1 MVIQNDDKENEDKAV
16 GLDFL
21 KSDWDKYP
29 PIFPSCIIFQSQS
42 RCRIRTIL
50 ISYYRFGIFLK
61 QIDKIIAYIM
71 ATTKKPIQ
79 VFF

>member
-29 PIFPSCIIFQSQS
+29 PDLSILYYFPEPIPLPYSYHS
-42 RCRIRTIL
+42 RFVL
-50 ISYYRFGIFLK
+50 
-61 QIDKIIAYIM
+61 
-71 ATTKKPIQ
+71 
-79 VFF
+79 

>member
-29 PIFPSCIIFQSQS
+29 PDLSILYYFPEPIP
-42 RCRIRTIL
+42 L
-50 ISYYRFGIFLK
+50 PYSYHYFVLSVW
-61 QIDKIIAYIM
+61 D
-71 ATTKKPIQ
+71 
-79 VFF
+79 FFETN